1 MYTYIFAENMDEVA
15 FMKRAGLSEEA
26 VLKQEAVNLAG
37 EYVDVLR
44 MTILVDNY
52 KRAEKHE

>member
-1 MYTYIFAENMDEVA
+1 
-15 FMKRAGLSEEA
+15 MKRAGLSEEA